1 MQQKVIK
8 CYDEAKI
15 ISDAATYDMKF
26 LSPPIY
32 FLIGGIQKTFPNI
45 SKRGQWKINDL
56 YII

>member
-45 SKRGQWKINDL
+45 SKRGQ
-56 YII
+56 